1 MSSQSQNGISPV
13 ELTSLL
19 PSHPLLSVGGENLDG
34 VIVQHYR
41 HPSGS
46 ASIAA
51 APLRDHLLIVNLSGH
66 LLIEDAR
73 ARGRWERRWAG
84 CGQMSLIPAGTGAT
98 RGFKGNS
105 EALLIHIPA
114 QFAQQMA
121 LESGLQV
128 GQAELVP
135 RLVVVDEVIERLAR
149 LLLATAYE
157 SDPGATPMLCALIRA
172 LAIHLLRHHSVLSP
186 EKENPPSSM
195 SGGKLQRVVA
205 HMEAHLDQDMPLSSL
220 VELSGLSSSQFTRT
234 FRAAMGKPPHGYLL
248 DLRIER
254 ARNLLEKTDLSIIE
268 VGMQCG
274 FAQPTHFA
282 TMFRKLVGLS
292 PREWRAARQM

>member
-1 MSSQSQNGISPV
+1 MT
-13 ELTSLL
+13 L
-19 PSHPLLSVGGENLDG
+19 
-34 VIVQHYR
+34 
-41 HPSGS
+41 
-46 ASIAA
+46 
-51 APLRDHLLIVNLSGH
+51 
-66 LLIEDAR
+66 
-73 ARGRWERRWAG
+73 
-84 CGQMSLIPAGTGAT
+84 MPAGTEASRT
-98 RGFKGNS
+98 YKGNTDV
-105 EALLIHIPA
+105 LLIHLPPGFILETA
-114 QFAQQMA
+114 KECGFQEQQSNLVSRFAVA
-121 LESGLQV
+121 
-128 GQAELVP
+128 
-135 RLVVVDEVIERLAR
+135 DEVIERLAR